1 MRADHQKFKDG
12 EDDDDETPKRK
23 KIKFVSSPI
32 SNVIPR

>member
-12 EDDDDETPKRK
+12 EDDDDETPKQK